1 MQQVDQLIHARWVI
15 PVEPAGEVLP
25 AHSLVVRD
33 GRIAAVLP
41 TAIASRDY
49 TAPRVANLPR
59 HALIPGFV
67 NAHTHAAM
75 SLFRGLA
82 DDLPLFASVLRE
94 SPPAEA
100 TAEPSAVER
109 LLGETDPDALTP
121 RQALE
126 LVYRLKKALVAT
138 GPDGHIEG

>member
-25 AHSLVVRD
+25 AHTLLVRD

-41 TAIASRDY
+41 TEVATRDY
-49 TAPRVANLPR
+49 TAPRVVHLPR
-59 HALIPGFV
+59 HALVPGFV

-82 DDLPLFASVLRE
+82 DDLPLKTWLQDHVW
-94 SPPAEA
+94 PAEA
-100 TAEPSAVER
+100 RWADREFVRDGTRLAVAEM
-109 LLGETDPDALTP
+109 LLGGTTCCNDMYFCPDDDA
-121 RQALE
+121 A
-126 LVYRLKKALVAT
+126 
-138 GPDGHIEG
+138 